1 MNYFE
6 KLFLGTSLLFGIV
19 LVFLLGLYFD
29 MGDVFSSSINKGGY
43 VTRGTA
49 IDRLV
54 DNLART
60 RRTVKRESTGGSYSF
75 GHVPRI
81 SPSVAFAGSS
91 MKISSGRYYKR
102 SPRGGEELVTRY
114 TKYLHD
120 LGFKN
125 SRYIQMKALAQN
137 RTILRRSLP
146 VARKLSASGDFEEAI
161 LVLEEALG
169 ELPEDDYEQR
179 EQLVSKIVELCLRG
193 GFIDKG
199 RAFAEKRIELESKV
213 LGLES
218 ESKLM
223 EKKAFARR
231 VKSDLQCLEKK
242 QNHLAQAFASMEERQ
257 QKTGKYNGIMAEE
270 KVAFKAEI
278 LGLKSRGEIS
288 SKVYSEMLDAIK

>member
-19 LVFLLGLYFD
+19 LVFMLGLYFD
-29 MGDVFSSSINKGGY
+29 MGDVFSSSINKGGF

-54 DNLART
+54 DNLDRT
-60 RRTVKRESTGGSYSF
+60 RRTVKDKSAGGSCSF

-81 SPSVAFAGSS
+81 SPSAAFAGAPNS
-91 MKISSGRYYKR
+91 IRSGRYFR
-102 SPRGGEELVTRY
+102 PPSRGGEELVARY
-114 TKYLHD
+114 EKYLRD

-125 SRYIQMKALAQN
+125 SQYIEMKALAQN
-137 RTILRRSLP
+137 RTIVRKSLP
-146 VARKLSASGDFEEAI
+146 VARRLSASGDFEEAI
-161 LVLEEALG
+161 LVLEEALDK
-169 ELPEDDYEQR
+169 LPEGDYEQR
-179 EQLVSKIVELCLRG
+179 EQLVSKIVELSLRA
-193 GFIDKG
+193 GFINKG
-199 RAFAEKRIELESKV
+199 RAFAEKRIELESKI

-223 EKKAFARR
+223 EKKAFASR
-231 VKSDLQCLEKK
+231 VNSDLKCLLRKEI
-242 QNHLAQAFASMEERQ
+242 HLSEAFASMEKRQ
-257 QKTGKYNGIMAEE
+257 EKTGKYNGIFAEE

-288 SKVYSEMLDAIK
+288 SKVYSEMLDTVK